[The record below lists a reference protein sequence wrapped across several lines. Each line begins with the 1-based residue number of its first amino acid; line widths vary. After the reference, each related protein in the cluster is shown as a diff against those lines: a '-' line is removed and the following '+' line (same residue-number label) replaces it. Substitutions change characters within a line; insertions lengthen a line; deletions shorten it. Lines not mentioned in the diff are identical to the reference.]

1 MKPSISENN
10 GISLLTQQHAN
21 VYSVGISTGGVA
33 EMRMAKLHDRRQII
47 ATTIDREG
55 AQFAKQAI
63 DTAGLAHQI
72 SVKVEDVTETLPYA
86 TGSFDFIYA
95 RLILHYLP
103 KDSLQKALVE
113 MYRILK
119 NEGSLFVVVRSTDC
133 VEAKNASSYNPNTGL
148 TTYTFQNNAY
158 SRHFQTEE
166 SIQTYLR
173 SAGFLIEQIQCYEEQ
188 LCVDFKRTQLSPNM
202 DVLIEVIATKSS
214 NSN

>member
-33 EMRMAKLHDRRQII
+33 EMRMAKLHAHRQII
-47 ATTIDREG
+47 ATTIDSEG

-63 DTAGLAHQI
+63 DAAGLAHQI

-95 RLILHYLP
+95 RLILHYLT
-103 KDSLQKALVE
+103 KDSLQKALIE

-133 VEAKNASSYNPNTGL
+133 AEAKNASSYNPNTGL
-148 TTYTFQNNAY
+148 TMYTFQNNSY
-158 SRHFQTEE
+158 FRHFQTEE
-166 SIQTYLR
+166 SIQTNLR
-173 SAGFLIEQIQCYEEQ
+173 SAGFLIEQIQSYEEQ

-202 DVLIEVIATKSS
+202 DALIEVIATKSS